1 MMMIRL
7 IMRMCCKQTHTW
19 FGEETIVDVS
29 PLLHVLFVVGGIDIR
44 TRVDRIAKE
53 KTG

>member
-1 MMMIRL
+1 MTMVRL
-7 IMRMCCKQTHTW
+7 IMRMCCKQSHTW

-29 PLLHVLFVVGGIDIR
+29 PLLHVLFVVGGIDIS
-44 TRVDRIAKE
+44 TGVGRIGNE